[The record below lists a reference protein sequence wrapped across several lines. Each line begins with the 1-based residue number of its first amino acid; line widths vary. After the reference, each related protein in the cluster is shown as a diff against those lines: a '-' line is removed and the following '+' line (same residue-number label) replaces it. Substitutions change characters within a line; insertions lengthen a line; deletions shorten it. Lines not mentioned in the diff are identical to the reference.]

1 MEWKTEDFLSQE
13 EIKRIMADE
22 LRSKIAKDPER
33 ILSNI
38 GYQVAFAVID
48 SAMTPAQLSTV
59 RAKAVEVCQS
69 VDKHDV
75 FRKPDA
81 WHREASPAHQ
91 ILSDTINE
99 CRPIIVSRVK
109 EAIAAYAFGDEIKA
123 NNSEYLAEALI
134 DALRVGLSK

>member
-13 EIKRIMADE
+13 EIKQIMADE
-22 LRSKIAKDPER
+22 LRAKIAKDSER

-48 SAMTPAQLSTV
+48 SAMTPDQLSVV

-75 FRKPDA
+75 FRRPDA

-91 ILSDTINE
+91 VLNDTINE

-109 EAIAAYAFGDEIKA
+109 EAIAEYSFRDEIKA
-123 NNSEYLAEALI
+123 SSAEYLAEALI
-134 DALRVGLSK
+134 EALRVGLSK